1 MWIVDY
7 FTKIKQSFARTNIPA
22 KLIYINVGVFILISL
37 INVCCTLFQI
47 GDTGF
52 LRYLQMSSSW
62 HLLLYRP
69 WTIITYMF
77 LHVEVLHILINML
90 WLYWFGRIFLLYF
103 NARQFGGLYIAG
115 GIFGA
120 FFFIIAYN
128 SFPYFTHVVG
138 SGFLMGASASVMA
151 IVFAVSFYRKNHE
164 INLLFIGRIKL
175 IYLALCALVIDLL
188 SVVSANAGGH
198 IAHIGGAL
206 FGILFA
212 VQYQKGKDITASINR
227 LIDRLVNWKK
237 RQPPRMK
244 VVYRKQESDA
254 EFNMRKRKEMDTL
267 DEILDKLKHSGYQS
281 LSSEEK
287 RLLFIAS
294 EKQK

>member
-1 MWIVDY
+1 MDY
-7 FTKIKQSFARTNIPA
+7 FTKIKQIFDGANIPV
-22 KLIYINVGVFILISL
+22 KLIYVNAGVFLLLRLI
-37 INVCCTLFQI
+37 IVICTLFQI
-47 GDTGF
+47 GGANF
-52 LRYLQMSSSW
+52 MQYLQMPSSLN
-62 HLLLYRP
+62 LLVYRP

-77 LHVEVLHILINML
+77 LHVDLLHILLNML

-103 NARQFGGLYIAG
+103 NARQFGGLYVTG

-120 FFFIIAYN
+120 IFFLLAYN
-128 SFPYFTHVVG
+128 LFPYFVNVVG
-138 SGFLMGASASVMA
+138 NSYLMGASASVMA

-164 INLLFIGRIKL
+164 INLLFFGRIKL
-175 IYLALCALVIDLL
+175 IYLALFVLAIDLL
-188 SVVSANAGGH
+188 SVVSVNAGGH

-212 VQYQKGKDITASINR
+212 AQYQKGKDLTVYINR

-237 RQPPRMK
+237 RRPPRMK

-254 EFNMRKRKEMDTL
+254 AYNMRKRKETDTL
-267 DEILDKLKHSGYQS
+267 DEILDKLKQSGYQS

-287 RLLFIAS
+287 KTLFDAS
-294 EKQK
+294 KK